1 MIQMPKTSE
10 KREKYSTLNYIKNSV
25 IWFYQ
30 KKKEFEVQK
39 EIFEDSKKSFEHDM
53 DKYY

>member
-1 MIQMPKTSE
+1 MQMPKTSE

-30 KKKEFEVQK
+30 KKKEFDVQK
-39 EIFEDSKKSFEHDM
+39 EIFYT
-53 DKYY
+53 DKLNLCNKGE